1 MLLLNL
7 LFLLLA
13 NAVSRREKS
22 ILYNRVAIIILLYC
36 SMTALENLS
45 IKDYGRGI
53 SIYGGLYQI
62 MGIAL
67 FAGLVGTSFAVL
79 ISLELAGPGVLTY
92 ADNPLYQLL
101 FLKV

>member
-1 MLLLNL
+1 
-7 LFLLLA
+7 
-13 NAVSRREKS
+13 
-22 ILYNRVAIIILLYC
+22 
-36 SMTALENLS
+36 MTALENLS